1 MKNQILKT
9 ALDCNYWR
17 FIMSLDNKLIV
28 PSVERAVNDLEFS
41 FECYGTQ
48 KLKIKPS
55 DYRGLE
61 RVFWNYYS
69 HDAKA
74 ITIDTEAGTLDLVND
89 RVDNL
94 DIVPS
99 HKYLLWGILDKNLQF
114 SRYALT
120 RWPISAYTGISAG
133 GNKGEITTFTGVD
146 DAFQFTKGARV
157 RVIND
162 NEWNYGYIIGVGS
175 NLLQVELDNR
185 PYGTD
190 ISSLS
195 GAEIM
200 QFSRY
205 RPFVVSISGQ
215 TLYSNHYRLLGW
227 CELGIDDSGTGGV
240 DHREDVMQV
249 SKWTRERW
257 FSINY
262 NGILFA
268 YSGSTGAVGANAN
281 VSLGKYISPLANA
294 ISANINVQATN
305 GNGGV
310 YQVKDPNTGVLIGYG
325 VARNNYSSTYSIHAN
340 NYLQSN
346 IDPEYNM
353 RFERIVVSGS
363 PQFNIFL
370 SGYQE
375 KD

>member
-1 MKNQILKT
+1 
-9 ALDCNYWR
+9 
-17 FIMSLDNKLIV
+17 MSLDNKLIV

-41 FECYGTQ
+41 LECYGTQ
-48 KLKIKPS
+48 KLKIYPS

-61 RVFWNYYS
+61 RVYWNYYT

-89 RVDNL
+89 KVDNL

-120 RWPISAYTGISAG
+120 RWPKSAYTGISAG

-162 NEWNYGYIIGVGS
+162 SEWNYGNILGVGS
-175 NLLQVELDNR
+175 GVLQIELDNR
-185 PYGTD
+185 SYGTN
-190 ISSLS
+190 ISLIS

-205 RPFVVSISGQ
+205 RPFVVSNSGQ

-227 CELGIDDSGTGGV
+227 CELGIDDGAGGGD
-240 DHREDVMQV
+240 DHTEDVMRV
-249 SKWTRERW
+249 SRWTRKRL
-257 FSINY
+257 FY
-262 NGILFA
+262 NFLSTV
-268 YSGSTGAVGANAN
+268 YSGTETSTAPHYLNMGKF
-281 VSLGKYISPLANA
+281 VSPI
-294 ISANINVQATN
+294 ATN
-305 GNGGV
+305 VKGYMRLVCNTTQGGYHFVINPNNNARIALNTAVNSGGSTTIYLDKYYKCPLDPYYNIKWLRVNITNTPSHNIYING
-310 YQVKDPNTGVLIGYG
+310 YYEED
-325 VARNNYSSTYSIHAN
+325 
-340 NYLQSN
+340 
-346 IDPEYNM
+346 
-353 RFERIVVSGS
+353 
-363 PQFNIFL
+363 
-370 SGYQE
+370 
-375 KD
+375 